1 MGLRRARSSSA
12 RNSVP
17 EQPFA
22 IEGRPRE
29 SRRHLEWSALFL
41 RLLAIAW
48 GGAVV
53 AALLDAFGEIPHLP
67 FITAMGMTAMLIAAM
82 FLCTA
87 VAGALFSISGYFF
100 RATRRVEE
108 ELPDHDVPQDQPEE
122 QNASVAIKPI
132 ATGSG
137 TKEEFAN
144 S

>member
-1 MGLRRARSSSA
+1 VW
-12 RNSVP
+12 VP
-17 EQPFA
+17 YLGWLVGSGP
-22 IEGRPRE
+22 
-29 SRRHLEWSALFL
+29 
-41 RLLAIAW
+41 
-48 GGAVV
+48 GA
-53 AALLDAFGEIPHLP
+53 G
-67 FITAMGMTAMLIAAM
+67 IAAM